1 MQFIVMIRASRQK
14 YTHKLAM
21 GGLFV
26 LLCFTGVGCG
36 VLGGEEDTS
45 APSAPSG
52 LEAESGDERV
62 SLSWEEVDADDIAGY
77 NVYRSTS
84 AIDTLASA
92 ESVGQK
98 QMADTS
104 FADPSVENGT
114 VYHYRVTAVDNSDN
128 ESDPSGE
135 IQARPFPAPPDR
147 P

>member
-1 MQFIVMIRASRQK
+1 MQFIVMTRASRQK

-21 GGLFV
+21 GGLLV

-36 VLGGEEDTS
+36 VLGGGEDTS

-52 LEAESGDERV
+52 LEAESGDERIT
-62 SLSWEEVDADDIAGY
+62 LSWEAVNGDDVAGY

-84 AIDTLASA
+84 TIDTLASA

-104 FADPSVENGT
+104 FTDPSVENGT
-114 VYHYRVTAVDNSDN
+114 VYHYRVTAVDKNDN

-135 IQARPFPAPPDR
+135 IKQRPFSEPDR